1 MAQFEGL
8 DRFQTGK
15 SLAHRSAEIREAAAR
30 VTRVFKANGRPDPAD
45 LDLICEHAEAMKK
58 AVEFWN
64 EERTRELREPV
75 KTK

>member
-1 MAQFEGL
+1 MAQYSGM

-15 SLAHRSAEIREAAAR
+15 SFAHRSAEIRTAAAS
-30 VTRVFKANGRPDPAD
+30 VTRLFKAGGRPDPKL
-45 LDLICEHAEAMKK
+45 LDDIIEHATEMKK

-64 EERTRELREPV
+64 EERARELREPV